1 AAAESTLK
9 WIPMVRLAQ
18 AVARRLPASQA
29 NSTAVPTDQY
39 QLITSDAHLSLQEKD
54 AIVEYVVA
62 HYVSN
67 MRIVRAVCHEFTVRC
82 LFVWAPSPAYKYDK
96 KLHKTFPFEGEIPAH
111 HKWVYAYLEKLRSPD
126 FLFLGDLTENAT
138 QKVYVDDVHYNEITN
153 EHIAN
158 KISKAIRVD

>member
-1 AAAESTLK
+1 LLSRLKDGDTPDWAVFIDGGNDVAQLALQHDEPIFTPAVKRLWSAYSSGQAAAESTLK

-96 KLHKTFPFEGEIPAH
+96 KLHKTFPFEGE
-111 HKWVYAYLEKLRSPD
+111 
-126 FLFLGDLTENAT
+126 
-138 QKVYVDDVHYNEITN
+138 
-153 EHIAN
+153 
-158 KISKAIRVD
+158 